1 MVSEKKLLNQRF
13 WSILYFLT
21 PFFFK
26 SGVGYKCNNINSLD
40 DFDTTFS
47 IFLKKLFI
55 LKCEKK
61 I

>member
-1 MVSEKKLLNQRF
+1 MVSEKKAF
-13 WSILYFLT
+13 KSTFLEHSLFPDT
-21 PFFFK
+21 IFLK
-26 SGVGYKCNNINSLD
+26 SGVRYKCNNINSLD
-40 DFDTTFS
+40 GFDTTFS